1 MSELVIDY
9 IYPITVFTAIFA
21 IVDPMG
27 NIPIFYTLTHR
38 FTREE
43 RLRIAKRAII
53 AAMITLVVFGTWTVV
68 NAYGCKLNE
77 KIGL

>member
-9 IYPITVFTAIFA
+9 IYEITVFTAIFT

-38 FTREE
+38 FTRVE
-43 RLRIAKRAII
+43 RLR
-53 AAMITLVVFGTWTVV
+53 VGNGTM
-68 NAYGCKLNE
+68 
-77 KIGL
+77 